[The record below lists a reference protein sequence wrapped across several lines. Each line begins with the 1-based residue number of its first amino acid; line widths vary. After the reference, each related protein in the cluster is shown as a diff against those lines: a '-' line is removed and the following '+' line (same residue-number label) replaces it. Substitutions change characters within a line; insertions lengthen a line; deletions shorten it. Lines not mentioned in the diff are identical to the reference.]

1 MDKKNKQRIILLVF
15 SVLWVISLIVN
26 IEGGLSKRST
36 AESIV
41 PISKLPLR
49 DHLILIRTIW
59 PNIATV
65 ICIILFPLIFVP
77 LFMKLKNKVWFK
89 YKNGYIDIPP
99 DFFAPKKFVK
109 RAIYVFLLTMGLSAT
124 IIASGYITAT
134 DFLPPDERYY
144 WVEVVGITNP
154 LYITDVFLE
163 IAALIY
169 PFAIGLWAIGW
180 AIEDSG
186 LMHYKLPEGKDKML
200 YEIEPVHLKY
210 MNIIKGYAGISAVVY
225 FIAFITFYL
234 THEVPLHLATGAIT
248 IIPLF
253 TLVTWLPAYLVYTV
267 FLKKFL
273 IKFLR
278 KNKKEISAVTEEQIL
293 VK

>member
-15 SVLWVISLIVN
+15 IFLWATSLIVN
-26 IEGGLSKRST
+26 IEGSLSKSGT

-49 DHLILIRTIW
+49 DHLILIRVIW

-65 ICIILFPLIFVP
+65 VCIILFPLIFVP
-77 LFMKLKNKVWFK
+77 LFMKIKNKIWFK

-99 DFFAPKKFVK
+99 DFFAPKKFVR

-124 IIASGYITAT
+124 ILALGYIRAI
-134 DFLPPDERYY
+134 DFLPPDEKAY
-144 WVEVVGITNP
+144 WVETIGITNP

-186 LMHYKLPEGKDKML
+186 LMHYKLPKGKDKIL

-225 FIAFITFYL
+225 FIAFISFYL
-234 THEVPLHLATGAIT
+234 THKVPFHLVTGAIA

-253 TLVTWLPAYLVYTV
+253 TLATWIPAYLVYTI
-267 FLKKFL
+267 FLKKFM

-278 KNKKEISAVTEEQIL
+278 KNVKEIGTITEEQIV